1 VSLCLICLACI
12 LQLSSPSAVACF
24 YLSLTHQQ
32 NIQVAITLG
41 PKLGSKIPC
50 STCIPAA
57 YPCRTPLP
65 FLPAKQRS
73 CQILNNENCAFP
85 ALPVAHLCRMPL
97 PYLLAKNV
105 LMKIVHPPVLPVA
118 HLCRTPLPFLP
129 AKEQSR
135 QVIKTM
141 HPPIFPAAH
150 LCRMPLPFLPATHCS
165 C

>member
-1 VSLCLICLACI
+1 MSLCLICLACI

-97 PYLLAKNV
+97 P
-105 LMKIVHPPVLPVA
+105 I
-118 HLCRTPLPFLP
+118 LP
-129 AKEQSR
+129 AKQRASVVQGDHGRHACWGMLMVKISAEVCLLEESLLRYALFRTYAAVCLLSR
-135 QVIKTM
+135 SLLRY
-141 HPPIFPAAH
+141 A
-150 LCRMPLPFLPATHCS
+150 C
-165 C
+165 